1 MAKLTKTQIDRAAF
15 DAPDGKQ
22 CILWDGAVPGLG
34 LRVYPSGVKSFVL
47 SYRVNGR
54 AHIGT
59 LGTYGVEMT
68 LDQARGEA
76 GQWKAKARKGID
88 PLEERKASKAR
99 GKALGELLGDYVEDR
114 KKRGKKTWAKDR
126 RRFELY
132 VPSRLKAR
140 PACDVTRADMLA
152 LHKSIS
158 HAPYEA
164 NRTVETIRHAFNL
177 GVDWGYGLRANENP
191 AVKIQKYPETKRK
204 VWIAPHEFP
213 YIARAIDAEESVY
226 VRGLLWLY
234 MLTAARKSEP
244 LAAKRLDVDRTLGRI
259 RLPDTKSGE
268 EQFLTLSSHALAILD
283 TLPVVEGNPYL
294 FPSPIKRKAPMVNIA
309 KPWGRVRDRA
319 TVALWMDYPEAARVI
334 EQERARRAEMT
345 HSKHGGRLEPT
356 IAEYRAAAELDGV
369 ELPRGF
375 THVRLHDLRRTA
387 GSWLS
392 AAGTDLN
399 TIREGL
405 RHASISTTLTYA
417 RLSADAARPAFE
429 EHGKRVRAAA
439 GGLRAIE

>member
-1 MAKLTKTQIDRAAF
+1 MPRLTKAQIDRATY
-15 DAPDGKQ
+15 DQTDGKKFV
-22 CILWDGAVPGLG
+22 LWDSDVPGLG
-34 LRVYPSGVKSFVL
+34 LRVYPSGKKAFVL
-47 SYRVNGR
+47 RYRVNGR
-54 AHIGT
+54 DFMGV
-59 LGTYGVEMT
+59 LGAYGVELT
-68 LDQARGEA
+68 LDQARTEA
-76 GQWKAKARKGID
+76 GEWKAKARKGID
-88 PLEERKASKAR
+88 PLAERKASKAR
-99 GKALGELLGDYVEDR
+99 GKSLGDLLGEYVEDR
-114 KKRGKKTWAKDR
+114 KKHGKKTWAKDE

-140 PACDVTRADMLA
+140 PACDVTRADILA
-152 LHKSIS
+152 LHKSAS

-177 GVDWGYGLRANENP
+177 GVDWGYGLGANP

-244 LAAKRLDVDRTLGRI
+244 LGAKRADVDRTSGRI

-319 TVALWMDYPEAARVI
+319 TVALWMDDPEAAGVI
-334 EQERARRAEMT
+334 ERERARRTRMT

-356 IAEYRAAAELDGV
+356 VAEYRAAAEQDGV

-439 GGLRAIE
+439 GGLRAVE